1 MKYFIISLVTL
12 FSLSACKDVKG
23 PQSDA
28 LFDQVMGLH
37 DDIMPISTKLHGL
50 QTSLK
55 TMLASN
61 DSIPEG
67 VTKEDVLAVSMHTEK
82 AYNDMMDWMRDFKV
96 PENMNPNDKT
106 AYLQSEKQKL
116 EKMKEESNAAYNEAI
131 AIVKKH
137 K

>member
-1 MKYFIISLVTL
+1 MKYLALPLLCLFMLV
-12 FSLSACKDVKG
+12 SCKDVKG

-28 LFDQVMGLH
+28 LFDQVMALH

-55 TMLASN
+55 TMLATN
-61 DSIPEG
+61 DSIPKG

-116 EKMKEESNAAYNEAI
+116 EKMKEESNAAYNEAM